1 MEPDRKPTTHNNHQ
15 PQKAS
20 HHHTQPDPGSYSW
33 KLLLIKDARVHYVVL
48 KQQPQTTHPTHTN
61 AHVTGAARK
70 PETNKPRKQP
80 APQPQYQPL
89 PALLPQDPTV
99 CQTLN
104 HPSHTSTLPGTPT
117 KEGTVLSTGKDRQPL
132 FADIPPLSTRRRTI
146 VCATGCT
153 PDKPPH
159 RIHGTRNL

>member
-1 MEPDRKPTTHNNHQ
+1 MQQSTDRSRFIFLEI
-15 PQKAS
+15 AS
-20 HHHTQPDPGSYSW
+20 YKRCSRPLCSS
-33 KLLLIKDARVHYVVL
+33 
-48 KQQPQTTHPTHTN
+48 QTTTPYHTPHTRTRQSRHN
-61 AHVTGAARK
+61 RVIGAARK
-70 PETNKPRKQP
+70 PETHKPATPTPTTKKGQDIT
-80 APQPQYQPL
+80 
-89 PALLPQDPTV
+89 ALLPQDPTV

-132 FADIPPLSTRRRTI
+132 FADIPPLSTRRRTS